1 MQNLNSPACK
11 ELNGYIK
18 KHGSSIFTV
27 VDIVTLELKSLSLC
41 GNSTL
46 AVYNGFNKTARLM
59 ATYNSDSPAVLR
71 LRFPAASGAR

>member
-1 MQNLNSPACK
+1 MVILRHRLTIS
-11 ELNGYIK
+11 
-18 KHGSSIFTV
+18 TV

-59 ATYNSDSPAVLR
+59 ATYNSNSPAVLR